1 MMHWSKL
8 YANIRTGETPGSSDL
23 ATTRTDYQRDFD
35 RLIFSSPFRRLQNKT
50 QVFPL
55 PGSVFVHNRLT
66 HSLEVASI
74 GRTLGKITGR
84 ELSKRHRDKFSE
96 TDHDFYNFELANVV
110 AAACLAHD
118 IGNPAFGH
126 SGEKAISQYFKDRET
141 QLKPWFSDA
150 EWSDLTE
157 FEGNANALR
166 VLTHAWKGRLDG
178 GYMLTYPTLAAIAK
192 YPCES
197 SREHKKQLSGKKYGF
212 FQSEKAMYQQI
223 AETLGIPAQANTNG
237 LAYSRHPFVF
247 LVEAAD
253 DICYRIIDL
262 EDAHRLGI
270 LSYQT
275 TSDFLFQLF
284 DQTEWPKVHQN
295 LANMGDSNEQIAYLR
310 SKALNHLTQ
319 ACARAFLD
327 NETALLSG
335 TLEQSLIDLLA
346 PDLIQILQEIEKV
359 SVQKIYNHTSV
370 VEIEL
375 AGYEVMDFLLSALV
389 PALVKDKDARTA
401 RDKKMIRLIPEQYK
415 KNADAPNAY
424 ERVQCALDYV
434 SGMTDLYA
442 VELYRKWKGIHI
454 PGFVVGG

>member
-1 MMHWSKL
+1 MMQWAQL
-8 YANIRTGETPGSSDL
+8 YANIRTGESPGAQGL
-23 ATTRTDYQRDFD
+23 TQTRTDYQRDFD

-74 GRTLGKITGR
+74 GRTLGKIVGR
-84 ELSKRHRDKFSE
+84 ELAKRHEHDFSE
-96 TDHDFYNFELANVV
+96 GNREFYNFELANVI

-126 SGEKAISQYFKDRET
+126 SGEKAISQYFKDRESD
-141 QLKPWFSDA
+141 LKPRFLET

-166 VLTHAWKGRLDG
+166 VLTHAWNGRLDG

-197 SREHKKQLSGKKYGF
+197 NRLDKKVLSGKKYGF

-223 AETLGIPAQANTNG
+223 AETLGIPRNHAEQG
-237 LAYSRHPFVF
+237 LAYARHPFVF

-270 LSYQT
+270 LSYET

-284 DQTEWPKVHQN
+284 DEKDKKRVN
-295 LANMGDSNEQIAYLR
+295 ANFEKMHDPNEQIAYLR
-310 SKALNHLTQ
+310 SKALNNLTQ
-319 ACARAFLD
+319 ACAEAFLKH
-327 NETALLSG
+327 EEAMLSG
-335 TLEQSLIDLLA
+335 TLQTSLIDLIDPQFLD
-346 PDLIQILQEIEKV
+346 PLNKIQSI
-359 SVQKIYNHTSV
+359 SVQKIYNHASV

-389 PALVKDKDARTA
+389 PVLVKDQSERSA
-401 RDKKMIRLIPEQYK
+401 RDKKMIRLIPDQYK
-415 KNADAPNAY
+415 KHQDAPTAY
-424 ERVQCALDYV
+424 ARVQCALDYV

-442 VELYRKWKGIHI
+442 MELYRKWKGIHI
-454 PGFVVGG
+454 PGFGGQY